1 MARLPTPI
9 PLPIP
14 RSAPNNFPPPQL
26 AQGGYRACNRLGI
39 EACTSPVLKISFE
52 TAASFLVSATLH
64 GDVDALTSPAA
75 RIILGRPVGVG
86 TGAIELVQDMAARP
100 EQLAC

>member
-1 MARLPTPI
+1 MTCPVACMLCPAPSHRPQ
-9 PLPIP
+9 PLYL
-14 RSAPNNFPPPQL
+14 RPNP
-26 AQGGYRACNRLGI
+26 QGGYRACNRLGI
-39 EACTSPVLKISFE
+39 EACTSPFLKISFE

-75 RIILGRPVGVG
+75 RIVLGRPVGVG
-86 TGAIELVQDMAARP
+86 TGAIELVQDMQARP